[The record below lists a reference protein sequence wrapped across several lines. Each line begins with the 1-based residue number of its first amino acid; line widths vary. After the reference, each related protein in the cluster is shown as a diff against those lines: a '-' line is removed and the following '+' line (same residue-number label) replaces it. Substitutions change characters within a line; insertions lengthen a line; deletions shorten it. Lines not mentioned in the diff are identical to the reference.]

1 MFDHHTTL
9 KVEILRLSKNHSSE
23 LEEIVLPHETIYVA
37 SIQQTL
43 VGYMSTYDNVAKRTG
58 TRSIYSTAKHNCTH
72 SLPIERAFS
81 LCLFG
86 NFTYFIS
93 I

>member
-43 VGYMSTYDNVAKRTG
+43 VGYMSTYDKG
-58 TRSIYSTAKHNCTH
+58 
-72 SLPIERAFS
+72 PFS
-81 LCLFG
+81 MVTNMFLF
-86 NFTYFIS
+86 ILDQ
-93 I
+93 